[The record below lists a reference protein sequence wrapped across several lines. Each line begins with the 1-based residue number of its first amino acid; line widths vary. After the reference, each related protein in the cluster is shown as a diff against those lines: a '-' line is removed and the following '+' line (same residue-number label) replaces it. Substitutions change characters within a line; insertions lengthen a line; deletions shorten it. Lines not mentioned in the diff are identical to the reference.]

1 MKNSNKSAVKIKSL
15 IEAFDYMG
23 QQLDKYA
30 KQEATNPEVNA
41 ILDHATQV
49 AQVQNPW
56 FTKANIN
63 TSVVNWAAL
72 LKRDLLTN
80 WISGYQQAKWTD
92 DAVGLVLAGN
102 LPLVG
107 LHDLICVL
115 LSGYKAVVKLSS
127 KDKVLIPALVRILQH
142 NFAEINERVQFVNER
157 LGQVDKVIATG
168 RNNSSR
174 YFSYYFKNI
183 PHIIRKNRNSVAV
196 LTGEETEEQLAGL
209 SDDICLYFGL
219 GCRSVS
225 KIWVPENYDFDILFG
240 ALFRHKDMI
249 HHNGYANNYD
259 YNKAIFL
266 MNHEVILDNG
276 FIILKEDERISSPI
290 ACLYYSYYTDRSE
303 VDHQILTNR
312 EKVQCVV
319 STKGNNTVLPG
330 KAQCPQINDYADNI
344 DTMEVLLKS

>member
-1 MKNSNKSAVKIKSL
+1 MMNSNKSADKIISL
-15 IEAFDYMG
+15 IDAFDHLG
-23 QQLDKYA
+23 QQLNKYVN
-30 KQEATNPEVNA
+30 KQATNHEAAA
-41 ILDHATQV
+41 ILDEATQA

-56 FTKANIN
+56 FTKDNIN
-63 TSVVNWAAL
+63 TAVVNWAAL
-72 LKRDLLTN
+72 LQRDILTN
-80 WISGYQQAKWTD
+80 WISPYQQVKWTD
-92 DAVGLVLAGN
+92 DVVGLVLAGN

-115 LSGYKAVVKLSS
+115 LSGHKAVVKLSS
-127 KDKVLIPALVRILQH
+127 KDKVLIPALIRILQH
-142 NFAEINERVQFVNER
+142 SFAEINERVQFVNDR

-168 RNNSSR
+168 SNNSSR

-209 SDDICLYFGL
+209 ADDICLYFGL

-225 KIWVPENYDFDILFG
+225 KLWVPEDYDFDILFG

-249 HHNGYANNYD
+249 LHNGYANNYD

-266 MNHEVILDNG
+266 MNQEAILDNG
-276 FIILKEDERISSPI
+276 FVILKEDERISSPI
-290 ACLYYSYYTDRSE
+290 ACLYYSYYKERSE
-303 VDHQILTNR
+303 VYQLISTNR
-312 EKVQCVV
+312 EDIQCVV
-319 STKGNNTVLPG
+319 STTGNNTVLPG
-330 KAQCPQINDYADNI
+330 KAQCPQLNDYADNI

>member
-15 IEAFDYMG
+15 IEAFDYLG

-56 FTKANIN
+56 FTKVNIN

-72 LKRDLLTN
+72 LQRDLLTN

-319 STKGNNTVLPG
+319 STKGNNTVFPG

>member
-1 MKNSNKSAVKIKSL
+1 MKNSNKSADKIKSL
-15 IEAFDYMG
+15 IDAFDHLG
-23 QQLDKYA
+23 QQLNKYA
-30 KQEATNPEVNA
+30 NHEAANPEVDA
-41 ILDHATQV
+41 ILDEATQ
-49 AQVQNPW
+49 AAKVQNPW
-56 FTKANIN
+56 FTKDNMN
-63 TSVVNWAAL
+63 TAVANWATL
-72 LKRDLLTN
+72 LQRDVLTN
-80 WISGYQQAKWTD
+80 WISDYQEAKWSD
-92 DAVGLVLAGN
+92 DVVGLVLAGN

-115 LSGYKAVVKLSS
+115 LTGHKAVVKLSS

-142 NFAEINERVQFVNER
+142 SFAEINERIQFVSDR

-168 RNNSSR
+168 NNNSSR
-174 YFSYYFKNI
+174 YFSYYFKDI

-209 SDDICLYFGL
+209 ADDICLYFGL

-225 KIWVPENYDFDILFG
+225 KLWVPEDYDFDILFG

-266 MNHEVILDNG
+266 MNQEAIFDNG
-276 FIILKEDERISSPI
+276 FVILKEDERISSPI
-290 ACLYYSYYTDRSE
+290 ACLYYSYYKERSE
-303 VDHQILTNR
+303 VDQLISTNR
-312 EKVQCVV
+312 EDIQCVV
-319 STKGNNTVLPG
+319 SISGNNTVLPG
-330 KAQCPQINDYADNI
+330 KAQCPQLNDYADNI

>member
-1 MKNSNKSAVKIKSL
+1 MENSNKSADKINSL
-15 IEAFDYMG
+15 IDAFDHLG
-23 QQLDKYA
+23 QQLNNYA
-30 KQEATNPEVNA
+30 NQKAVNPKASA
-41 ILDHATQV
+41 ILDEATSA

-56 FTKANIN
+56 FTKDNIY
-63 TSVVNWAAL
+63 TAFLNWAAL
-72 LKRDLLTN
+72 LKRDVLTN
-80 WISGYQQAKWTD
+80 WISGYQQVKWTD
-92 DAVGLVLAGN
+92 DIVGLVLAGN

-115 LSGYKAVVKLSS
+115 MSGHKAVVKLAS

-142 NFAEINERVQFVNER
+142 SFNEINDRVQFVNDS

-168 RNNSSR
+168 SNNSSR

-196 LTGEETEEQLAGL
+196 LTGKETEDQLAGL
-209 SDDICLYFGL
+209 ADDICLYFGL

-225 KIWVPENYDFDILFG
+225 KIWVPEGYDFDFLFR

-266 MNHEVILDNG
+266 MNQEAILDNG
-276 FIILKEDERISSPI
+276 FVILKEDERISSPI
-290 ACLYYSYYTDRSE
+290 ACLYYSYFKDRSD
-303 VDHQILTNR
+303 VDRLISTNY
-312 EKVQCVV
+312 EDIQCIV
-319 STKGNNTVLPG
+319 STTGNDYVLPG
-330 KAQCPQINDYADNI
+330 RAQCPQLNDYADNV